1 MVIAMTFARAMQ
13 VSIDQIVNVITV
25 RNSLVTTL
33 SAVLVTSFMT
43 FAGMLRGARSRIRA
57 TICNTMTIYVITMH
71 IVQMTIMQIVYMTI
85 MLDSLMATIS
95 TMLMIV

>member
-25 RNSLVTTL
+25 RYSFVTTL
-33 SAVLVTSFMT
+33 SAMLVTSFMPL
-43 FAGMLRGARSRIRA
+43 AGMLRCARSRISA
-57 TICNTMTIYVITMH
+57 TICNTMAIYVITVH
-71 IVQMTIMQIVYMTI
+71 IVQMTIMQIVYVTI
-85 MLDSLMATIS
+85 MLDSLMAAIS